1 MGKIEARR
9 SQDSQEIQGSINPYN
24 DEQECAALA
33 VSLSKKRLLEGT
45 ASASEICYWLQFA
58 SPDKKLDRERK
69 EAEIALT
76 KEKRDS
82 LKAEQ
87 ASKVGYDQ
95 AIAAMKVYSG
105 NGTAED
111 EKLLRND
118 NEE

>member
-1 MGKIEARR
+1 MGKIETRT
-9 SQDSQEIQGSINPYN
+9 SQESHDICGSVSAYN

-33 VSLSKKRLLEGT
+33 VSLSKKRLKEGT

-82 LKAEQ
+82 LKADQ
-87 ASKVGYDQ
+87 ASKVGYDK
-95 AIAAMKVYSG
+95 AILAMKVYSG
-105 NGTAED
+105 NGTEED
-111 EKLLRND
+111 AKLLRD
-118 NEE
+118 EED